1 MNIPNHTNPV
11 GVVPLQYDAFRK
23 SDPETYTP
31 ERILTEIAEAGYA
44 GVPAAPYS
52 GETPDETVAHLAR
65 FGLIAAPGYLAAG
78 EPWKRANQA
87 PLVEKAKRFATFAA
101 AVNVSECFLDADGW
115 GYFTVSGKTRPEI
128 AGRVTAADRLTD
140 DEFAILAD
148 TLNAVGAAMRDTGN
162 VRACLHNHVGTV
174 IESQAEIEN
183 ILAITDPE
191 TVFIGLDTGHLAWA
205 GADVPGF
212 VERYAPRIAAIHLK
226 DIYRDVRQKGVAE
239 HWKYATFAQNG
250 LFAEPGAGFVD
261 FPRILSALRGVNYSG
276 WLLVETDVTT
286 KPTPGESLRV
296 SREYLRG
303 LGY

>member
-1 MNIPNHTNPV
+1 MNRENVKNPV

-31 ERILTEIAEAGYA
+31 ERILTEIAESGYA

-52 GETPDETVAHLAR
+52 GETPAETLAHLAR
-65 FGLIAAPGYLAAG
+65 FGLVAAPGYLAAG
-78 EPWKRANQA
+78 EPWKRANLA
-87 PLVEKAKRFATFAA
+87 PLVEKAKRFAAFAA

-115 GYFTVSGKTRPEI
+115 GYYTASGKTRPEI
-128 AGRVTAADRLTD
+128 AGRVTAADGLSG
-140 DEFAILAD
+140 DEFAVLAD
-148 TLNAVGAAMRDTGN
+148 TLNAVGAAMRKTGN

-174 IESQAEIEN
+174 LESQAELEN

-191 TVFIGLDTGHLAWA
+191 AVFIGLDTGHLAWA

-212 VERYAPRIAAIHLK
+212 VERHAARIAAIHLK
-226 DIYRDVRQKGVAE
+226 DIYQNVRQKGVAE
-239 HWKYATFAQNG
+239 HWKYATFTQNG
-250 LFAEPGAGFVD
+250 LFAEPGAGAVD
-261 FPRILSALRGVNYSG
+261 FPRVLSALRGADYAG

-286 KPTPGESLRV
+286 RATPGESLRV